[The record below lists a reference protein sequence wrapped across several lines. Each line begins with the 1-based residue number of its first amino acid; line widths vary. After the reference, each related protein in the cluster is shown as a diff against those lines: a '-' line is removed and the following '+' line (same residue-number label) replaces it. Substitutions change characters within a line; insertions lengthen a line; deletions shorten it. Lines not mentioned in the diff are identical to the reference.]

1 MNFYCFRSVGEA
13 IISLLRQ
20 SQNTLRLAL
29 TELWD
34 THMPSLKASV
44 LSQALP
50 NLSSLY
56 TRASWLPTLNVFP
69 QLFSLTID
77 FDFIDFSHSLERF
90 LRLIP
95 QKLKKLILVD
105 QVMKYPTHVSEKV

>member
-1 MNFYCFRSVGEA
+1 MPLHSRSVGEA

-34 THMPSLKASV
+34 THMPSLKSTN

-50 NLSSLY
+50 NLSRLY
-56 TRASWLPTLNVFP
+56 TRATWLPTLNLFP
-69 QLFSLTID
+69 HLSSLTID
-77 FDFIDFSHSLERF
+77 FDFIDYSHSLERF
-90 LRLIP
+90 LRVIP
-95 QKLKKLILVD
+95 QMLKKLVLVD
-105 QVMKYPTHVSEKV
+105 QVRNHFET